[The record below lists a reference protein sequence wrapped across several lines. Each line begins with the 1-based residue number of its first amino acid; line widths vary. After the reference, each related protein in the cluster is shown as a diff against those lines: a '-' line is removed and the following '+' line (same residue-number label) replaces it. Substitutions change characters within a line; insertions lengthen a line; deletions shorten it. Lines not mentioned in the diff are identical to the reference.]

1 MMMLFLRSHLY
12 LFVPPSALSYF
23 LLHPFAEAMQACF
36 ALVTYMLLASTH
48 LPFSFASP
56 LGAAFTPHFGHR
68 LPRLHHCVS
77 CTHTGSDTEY
87 STHGP
92 KK

>member
-1 MMMLFLRSHLY
+1 MLKPMLFLICTEY
-12 LFVPPSALSYF
+12 LFRHLHFSFF

-56 LGAAFTPHFGHR
+56 LGAGFTPHFGHR
-68 LPRLHHCVS
+68 LP
-77 CTHTGSDTEY
+77 
-87 STHGP
+87 
-92 KK
+92 